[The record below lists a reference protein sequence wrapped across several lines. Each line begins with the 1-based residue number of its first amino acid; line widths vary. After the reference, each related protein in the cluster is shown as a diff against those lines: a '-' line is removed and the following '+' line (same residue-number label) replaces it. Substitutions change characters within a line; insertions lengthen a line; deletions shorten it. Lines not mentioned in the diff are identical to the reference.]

1 MRRRFSLILPALL
14 MFASASEAGAL
25 ETGNLFGIHVMSV
38 KLKPGIA
45 VTQFEDFFVHK
56 VLPEYERQWP
66 EIHGYLLKSFK
77 QSDRFAVVWRFNS
90 VAARN
95 KYFTADGKA
104 NALELKAREGV
115 KPIEAELKAKFGD
128 YTVTYTDGD
137 DWVVQ

>member
-1 MRRRFSLILPALL
+1 MTLRLSVILPALL
-14 MFASASEAGAL
+14 LMMPAPQADAL
-25 ETGNLFGIHVMSV
+25 ETGNLFGIHVMAV
-38 KLKPGIA
+38 KLKPGIGMA
-45 VTQFEDFFVHK
+45 QFQDFFVHK
-56 VLPEYERQWP
+56 VLPEYEKQWP

-77 QSDRFAVVWRFNS
+77 QSDRFAVVWQFDS

-115 KPIEAELKAKFGD
+115 KPIEAELKARFGD